1 MSNNNENATVTKSK
15 KNRELNKALA
25 IGDEYTQPDR
35 DLVRK
40 MERVYGVHPSTNMQ
54 IINFSA
60 SHIFPAK
67 RKGSHLYISLDS
79 FVLYTRLSTIVFF
92 TFFAIAYIF
101 QHTLHHELLFSKNRT
116 KEESISNDC
125 LAAMSILGNT
135 VVGPCVW
142 RIHRGSQ
149 SKTRDKV

>member
-1 MSNNNENATVTKSK
+1 MSNNNESATVTKSK

-54 IINFSA
+54 IINFST

-79 FVLYTRLSTIVFF
+79 FVLYTRLSTIVLF
-92 TFFAIAYIF
+92 TFFAIAYEYLP
-101 QHTLHHELLFSKNRT
+101 TYST
-116 KEESISNDC
+116 S
-125 LAAMSILGNT
+125 
-135 VVGPCVW
+135 
-142 RIHRGSQ
+142 
-149 SKTRDKV
+149 